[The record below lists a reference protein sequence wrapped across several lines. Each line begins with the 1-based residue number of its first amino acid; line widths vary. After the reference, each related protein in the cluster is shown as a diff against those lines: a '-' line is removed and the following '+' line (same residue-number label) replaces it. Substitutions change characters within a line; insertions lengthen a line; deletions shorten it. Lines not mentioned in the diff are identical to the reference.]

1 VPVGETQGAVQV
13 TVKVVA
19 FMVAGDMSSLNAALM
34 AELAGTPVVGPG
46 LSVAGLVSS
55 TLGRVVSSVAPVV
68 NVHV

>member
-1 VPVGETQGAVQV
+1 
-13 TVKVVA
+13 
-19 FMVAGDMSSLNAALM
+19 MVAGDMSSLNAALM

-55 TLGRVVSSVAPVV
+55 TLGRVVSTVAPVV